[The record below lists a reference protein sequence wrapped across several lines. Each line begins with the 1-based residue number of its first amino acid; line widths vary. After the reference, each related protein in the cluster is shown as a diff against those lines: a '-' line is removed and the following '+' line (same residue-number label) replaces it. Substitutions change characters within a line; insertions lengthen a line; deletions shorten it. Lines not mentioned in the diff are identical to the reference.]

1 MKKIRFSD
9 VERLIQDVASLLAI
23 LTAVHKL
30 MVLVARWYGF

>member
-23 LTAVHKL
+23 LMAVYKL
-30 MVLVARWYGF
+30 MVLVARWYGL